1 MMNDLLGLMIAFVLT
16 FSGLLYYTYD
26 NLEYKGYPRVN
37 SCTGECYEEYVR
49 IHGTTVEQLMAK
61 QEAAASDPFS
71 SIRGL
76 WAGCA
81 ACHGPDGQ
89 GMAVFPA
96 LVGQS
101 KEYIVDRLYAYQR
114 KEEVGSMSSTMWGQ
128 AAMLSDAEIDTIGE
142 FVQAGFPK

>member
-1 MMNDLLGLMIAFVLT
+1 MKLYVLT
-16 FSGLLYYTYD
+16 IVGFMVGTISYFHNT
-26 NLEYKGYPRVN
+26 LEYKNVSAPH
-37 SCTGECYEEYVR
+37 SCYGECYQEY
-49 IHGTTVEQLMAK
+49 IKTHGTLAEQMAK
-61 QEAAASDPFS
+61 QAEAAAADEFS

-96 LVGQS
+96 LAGQS

-142 FVQAGFPK
+142 FVQAGFPQ

>member
-1 MMNDLLGLMIAFVLT
+1 MKLYVLT
-16 FSGLLYYTYD
+16 IVGFMVGTISYFHNT
-26 NLEYKGYPRVN
+26 LEYKNVSAPH
-37 SCTGECYEEYVR
+37 SCYGECYQEY
-49 IHGTTVEQLMAK
+49 IKTHGTLAEQMAK
-61 QEAAASDPFS
+61 QAEAAAADEFS

-142 FVQAGFPK
+142 FVQAGVPK

>member
-1 MMNDLLGLMIAFVLT
+1 MKLYVLT
-16 FSGLLYYTYD
+16 IVGFMVATISYFHNT
-26 NLEYKGYPRVN
+26 LEYKNVSAPH
-37 SCTGECYEEYVR
+37 SCYGECYQEY
-49 IHGTTVEQLMAK
+49 IKTHGTLAEQMAK
-61 QEAAASDPFS
+61 QAEAAAADEFS

-96 LVGQS
+96 LAGQS

-128 AAMLSDAEIDTIGE
+128 AAMLSDAEIDIIGE
-142 FVQAGFPK
+142 FVQAGFPQ

>member
-1 MMNDLLGLMIAFVLT
+1 MKFYVLT
-16 FSGLLYYTYD
+16 IVGFMVGTISYFHNT
-26 NLEYKGYPRVN
+26 LEYKNVSAPH
-37 SCTGECYEEYVR
+37 SCYGECYEEYVKT
-49 IHGTTVEQLMAK
+49 HGTLAEQMAK
-61 QEAAASDPFS
+61 QAEAAAADEFS

-101 KEYIVDRLYAYQR
+101 KEYIVDRLNTY
-114 KEEVGSMSSTMWGQ
+114 KNKGEVGSMSSTMWGQ

-142 FVQAGFPK
+142 FVQAGFPQ